1 MRNDERE
8 RGQLFSVDA
17 EIEFD
22 FPHRDDLSETI
33 DYVRVI
39 EGIREVNE
47 TRTFQLIEAF
57 AQAIADKILKDFR
70 QARRVVVR
78 VRKLRPSLA
87 LGITLDAV
95 AAEVIRTSSE
105 F

>member
-1 MRNDERE
+1 MGDEERE
-8 RGQLFSVDA
+8 RDQLFSVDA

-33 DYVRVI
+33 DYVSVVER
-39 EGIREVNE
+39 IREVNE
-47 TRTFQLIEAF
+47 TSSFRLIETF
-57 AQAIADKILKDFR
+57 AQAIAQEILKSFR
-70 QARRVVVR
+70 QAHRVSVR
-78 VRKLRPSLA
+78 VKKLRPSLA
-87 LGITLDAV
+87 PGITLDAV